1 LKTVDDLLAKEYS
14 NVKMPALMKSCFLPT
29 EYDNTEKD
37 WVELDELFEF
47 LFKEKRFDVQT
58 SDKEV

>member
-1 LKTVDDLLAKEYS
+1 
-14 NVKMPALMKSCFLPT
+14 MKNCFSPT
-29 EYDNTEKD
+29 EYDSTEKD

-58 SDKEV
+58 CDKEV